1 MHWSCP
7 YGTVHEFGSKEYTD
21 LIPPERRNTGSRS
34 VIMVDVYQANSVCQL
49 SLVLPLRIPT
59 LVGSLMDIRYLFIPI
74 KENET
79 SSANTS
85 TTESRKTTKRKPVQ
99 KTHDCVRQ
107 KTVSRNTGGKK
118 CQKSLRAPWPFPCPE
133 RFVSFELPQCK
144 CVDEVRLSAK

>member
-1 MHWSCP
+1 MHWYCP

-59 LVGSLMDIRYLFIPI
+59 LVGSLMDIRYHFIPI

-79 SSANTS
+79 PSANTS

-107 KTVSRNTGGKK
+107 RTVSRNTGGKK
-118 CQKSLRAPWPFPCPE
+118 MPKVSTSSVAFPLPRAF
-133 RFVSFELPQCK
+133 RFV
-144 CVDEVRLSAK
+144 